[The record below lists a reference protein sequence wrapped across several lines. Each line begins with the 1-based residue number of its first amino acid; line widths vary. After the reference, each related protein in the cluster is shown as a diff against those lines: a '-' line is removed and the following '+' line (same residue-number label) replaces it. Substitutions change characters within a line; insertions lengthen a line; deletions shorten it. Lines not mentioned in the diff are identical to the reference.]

1 MDKMSRKPV
10 FKVSSIP
17 TEMAE
22 PVNIMDTIAKWVP
35 LICAGSAIG
44 IGIFALKEIKNVR
57 KELKKPG
64 DGNEKLEKKMEY
76 MEQQLKSISEFLKKK
91 DHQDYVKNQDCV
103 KRKKSPVIIKSE
115 PQQVPEKVKIIN
127 EPDDEYEEV
136 EVTDDEMD

>member
-1 MDKMSRKPV
+1 MDKMSRKPA

-22 PVNIMDTIAKWVP
+22 PINIMDTISKWVP

-91 DHQDYVKNQDCV
+91 DHQDYVK
-103 KRKKSPVIIKSE
+103 KKKSPVIIKNE
-115 PQQVPEKVKIIN
+115 VPVIPEKVKIIN
-127 EPDDEYEEV
+127 EPEEENPDDYEEV
-136 EVTDDEMD
+136 EVTDDEID

>member
-1 MDKMSRKPV
+1 MENMSRKPA

-17 TEMAE
+17 IKMAE
-22 PVNIMDTIAKWVP
+22 PINMMDTISKWVP

-91 DHQDYVKNQDCV
+91 DHQDYVK
-103 KRKKSPVIIKSE
+103 KKKTPVIIKNQV
-115 PQQVPEKVKIIN
+115 PVVPEKVKIIN
-127 EPDDEYEEV
+127 EPEDENPDEYEEV

>member
-91 DHQDYVKNQDCV
+91 DHQDYVK
-103 KRKKSPVIIKSE
+103 KKKSPVIIKNE
-115 PQQVPEKVKIIN
+115 VPVIPEKVKIIN
-127 EPDDEYEEV
+127 EPEEENPDDYEEV
-136 EVTDDEMD
+136 EVTDDEID